1 MTLTVDVLRT
11 DERTILAQGEVM
23 QTLCVAACV
32 VFWGGCRVGGGE
44 PPWLPVW
51 GTFILAALQSMFVRN
66 PRLLRCTRH

>member
-1 MTLTVDVLRT
+1 
-11 DERTILAQGEVM
+11 M

-32 VFWGGCRVGGGE
+32 VFWGGCRVGGWE

-51 GTFILAALQSMFVRN
+51 GTFILAALQSMCVRT